1 MFKLEILE
9 SMKLNDILYSGT
21 IIIFS
26 IYGCRSGD
34 KVDYE
39 LKNFERTDELI
50 LYLPNN
56 STEVHIISDHNGK
69 LSNVH
74 TEVNGKVHGVS
85 ISIMDGVIGSTG
97 EWQESKMNGD
107 WYIYHPNGEVM
118 KHRVYV
124 DNKLHGYV
132 SSYDTLGY
140 LIEKL
145 EYNNGE
151 YIRKVK

>member
-69 LSNVH
+69 LCYSPFFQPVA
-74 TEVNGKVHGVS
+74 
-85 ISIMDGVIGSTG
+85 
-97 EWQESKMNGD
+97 
-107 WYIYHPNGEVM
+107 Y
-118 KHRVYV
+118 
-124 DNKLHGYV
+124 
-132 SSYDTLGY
+132 
-140 LIEKL
+140 
-145 EYNNGE
+145 
-151 YIRKVK
+151 